1 MDNKFR
7 YSPNYDKIVNF
18 LYEGIDPIS
27 KKIIGSYQE
36 YIFSIKNKKCK
47 EAIDIVLNEYTDKSD
62 FYKYVQDYFNNN
74 DLYDN
79 YDKIVSIL
87 NKLYKEYEED
97 NYKSIK
103 NARWL

>member
-36 YIFSIKNKKCK
+36 YIFSIKNK
-47 EAIDIVLNEYTDKSD
+47 NTSMSY
-62 FYKYVQDYFNNN
+62 
-74 DLYDN
+74 
-79 YDKIVSIL
+79 
-87 NKLYKEYEED
+87 
-97 NYKSIK
+97 
-103 NARWL
+103 